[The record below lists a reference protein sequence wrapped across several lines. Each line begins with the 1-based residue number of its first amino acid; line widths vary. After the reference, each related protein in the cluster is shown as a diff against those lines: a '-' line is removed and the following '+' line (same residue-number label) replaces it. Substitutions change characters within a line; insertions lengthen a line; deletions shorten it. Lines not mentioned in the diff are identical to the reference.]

1 MSQLIVA
8 RCYES
13 TGPVITA
20 LLQKHSAFKEAA
32 QLEQPHTPILRE
44 AANFIDG
51 AVIVAGEEDDSR
63 LSLMGAKSAL
73 RWRASLHPRR
83 VPYSELPVPNGPF
96 LVIFCRSKT
105 RTSPF
110 LKGSSY
116 SSPPLHPPTSA
127 EWREFSRSMTMES
140 LSSRLREERKRLCLT
155 QAAFAKIGGVAA
167 NAQVH
172 YESGSRCPKADYL
185 QRISAVGVDIN
196 YVISG
201 NFTPKGL
208 DKPPLASEK
217 NVDALLDQ
225 LGGILWMTATTV
237 AEVAIKANPS
247 EAVSRRMNQNLRD
260 FQSESQRFIALACD
274 LGGS

>member
-1 MSQLIVA
+1 
-8 RCYES
+8 
-13 TGPVITA
+13 
-20 LLQKHSAFKEAA
+20 
-32 QLEQPHTPILRE
+32 
-44 AANFIDG
+44 
-51 AVIVAGEEDDSR
+51 
-63 LSLMGAKSAL
+63 
-73 RWRASLHPRR
+73 
-83 VPYSELPVPNGPF
+83 
-96 LVIFCRSKT
+96 
-105 RTSPF
+105 
-110 LKGSSY
+110 
-116 SSPPLHPPTSA
+116 
-127 EWREFSRSMTMES
+127 MTMES
-140 LSSRLREERKRLCLT
+140 LSSRLRDERKRLCLT

-274 LGGS
+274 LGSS